1 MSFKLI
7 LYDMSTMSFSVED
20 NIKRDFAAWAK
31 RAKKSKS
38 DLFRDMVA
46 IYQFNQQ
53 LDKNTN
59 KYDAVLDKLGIQS
72 ENELYEYLESNETY
86 KDRTRHQHLS
96 GRK

>member
-1 MSFKLI
+1 
-7 LYDMSTMSFSVED
+7 MSTMIFSVEEE
-20 NIKRDFAAWAK
+20 IKRDFNTWAK

-46 IYQFNQQ
+46 IYLFNLQ
-53 LDKNTN
+53 LENNTD

-86 KDRTRHQHLS
+86 NNRIRHQRVSS
-96 GRK
+96 GKQKK

>member
-1 MSFKLI
+1 
-7 LYDMSTMSFSVED
+7 MSTMSFSVEE

-38 DLFRDMVA
+38 DLFRDMIY

-53 LDKNTN
+53 LDKNTD
-59 KYDAVLDKLGIQS
+59 KYDTVLDKLGIQS
-72 ENELYEYLESNETY
+72 ENELYEYLESDETF
-86 KDRTRHQHLS
+86 KDRIRHQRLS

>member
-1 MSFKLI
+1 
-7 LYDMSTMSFSVED
+7 MSTMSFSIEE
-20 NIKRDFAAWAK
+20 NIKRDFTAWAK

-38 DLFRDMVA
+38 DLFRDMIA
-46 IYQFNQQ
+46 IYEFNQQ
-53 LDKNTN
+53 LDRHTD

-86 KDRTRHQHLS
+86 QDRLRHQRLS

>member
-1 MSFKLI
+1 
-7 LYDMSTMSFSVED
+7 MSFSVED
-20 NIKRDFAAWAK
+20 TIKRDFTAWAK

-53 LDKNTN
+53 LDRNTD
-59 KYDAVLDKLGIQS
+59 KYNSVLDKLGIQS
-72 ENELYEYLESNETY
+72 ESELYEYLESNETY
-86 KDRTRHQHLS
+86 KDRIRYQRLS